1 MARRFCKQTVA
12 RAFSALVL
20 SVLIGACGEEPQAP
34 PGAEAGGAPQ
44 ALPVAVVEAQPTQ
57 VPITL
62 EAVGE
67 TEGVREVEIRARV
80 GGILERRLY
89 TEGEPVEANQPLFQ
103 IDPKP
108 FEIALAQAKANLAQ
122 QQANL
127 EQARREAK
135 RLGELVDQNA
145 ISRRDYDTAMSE
157 LELSQA
163 SVQAA
168 QAGVREAELNLSYT
182 TVRAPVG
189 GVTDRAYQFE
199 GALIDINGESGLLT
213 RIYQINPIR
222 ARFSLPYSAMADL
235 PEGQLTP
242 ENVKGVQLILPS
254 GETYPHHGKLDFGA
268 SAINPQLGTVQFRA
282 EFPNEERGLLPGEFV
297 RVRVVVGEQ
306 EGVYLIPQIAVMQS
320 AQGSFVYVVRDGKA
334 TIQPVQ
340 TGEWHGQDW
349 VIQKGLKPGDQV
361 IINNLIKVRPEAPVT
376 VVPEAEGEQ
385 TAEAPKG

>member
-1 MARRFCKQTVA
+1 MARRLCKHPADRIFLV
-12 RAFSALVL
+12 FAL
-20 SVLIGACGEEPQAP
+20 SIFIGACGEESQTPS
-34 PGAEAGGAPQ
+34 EADAAAPQ
-44 ALPVAVVEAQPTQ
+44 ALPVTVVEVQPTKIP
-57 VPITL
+57 VTL

-80 GGILERRLY
+80 GGILEQRLY
-89 TEGEPVEANQPLFQ
+89 TEGEPVEADQPLFQ

-122 QQANL
+122 QQASL

-135 RLGELVDQNA
+135 RLSELVDQNA

-163 SVQAA
+163 SLKAA
-168 QAGVREAELNLSYT
+168 QAQVQEAELNLSYT

-213 RIYQINPIR
+213 RIYQVNPIR
-222 ARFSLPYSAMADL
+222 ARFSLPYSAMADA

-242 ENVKGVQLILPS
+242 QNVQGAELILPS
-254 GETYPHHGKLDFGA
+254 GEVYPHRGKLDFTA
-268 SAINPQLGTVQFRA
+268 STINPQLGTVQFRA
-282 EFPNEERGLLPGEFV
+282 EFPNEERRILPGEFV
-297 RVRVVVGEQ
+297 RVRVLVGEQ
-306 EGVYLIPQIAVMQS
+306 EGVYLVPQIAVMQS
-320 AQGSFVYVVRDGKA
+320 AEGAFVYVVREGRA

-340 TGEWHGQDW
+340 TGEWQGQDW
-349 VIQKGLKPGDQV
+349 IIQGGLKPGDQV
-361 IINNLIKVRPEAPVT
+361 IVNNLIKIRPGAPVA
-376 VVPEAEGEQ
+376 VVPAGEQ
-385 TAEAPKG
+385 PAEAPQG